1 MTVDSGRVMK
11 RYVEMGGGQAAA
23 VCSVR
28 TVTCEM
34 AGSRP
39 SADVG
44 ARARRRYIVLRY
56 VGYCGRG
63 QGKIV
68 KV

>member
-1 MTVDSGRVMK
+1 M
-11 RYVEMGGGQAAA
+11 
-23 VCSVR
+23 CSVR